1 MQPEKI
7 GRKLGSIFNE
17 AKATVKEL
25 ADELTG
31 SDDLM
36 IMPYRGYGRP
46 DRILLVGRVLEDE
59 GIGHIDPEGRR
70 TTLLD
75 NLKRFGTDEVPGA
88 KLKITFGKNVFET
101 YTDHEGYYHLEEDL
115 VSPVQGSNTQR
126 WLYAE
131 VELLEAPNYPDQ
143 QVIVRAPIYFPNQDA
158 RIGIISDVD
167 DTVLETAVNSRLKL
181 KTMYLTFFRSA
192 GKRVAI
198 QGVPQLYRDLVVGSD
213 GEQDNPV
220 FYVSAG
226 PWNIFDM
233 LKEFMELQDLPKGP
247 IMLQDFGVP
256 TAEQREGWSKHKQQT
271 IGKILEMYPH
281 LNFIMLG
288 DTSGHDADNYTAL
301 AAAYP
306 DRIEAVYIHATRHTR
321 KDARVAAIVEANT
334 HIDMHL
340 VNSVDEI
347 RQHARSRGWLAD
359 QA

>member
-1 MQPEKI
+1 MSQEGI
-7 GRKLGSIFNE
+7 RHKLGSVLNE
-17 AKATVKEL
+17 AKESIKEL
-25 ADELTG
+25 ADELRG
-31 SDDLM
+31 SDELM
-36 IMPYRGYGRP
+36 IMPYRGYGRA
-46 DRILLVGRVLEDE
+46 DRIFLMGRVLEDE
-59 GIGHIDPEGRR
+59 GIGNIDPEGRR

-75 NLKRFGTDEVPGA
+75 NIKRFGTDEVPGA

-101 YTDHEGYYHLEEDL
+101 FTDQEGYYRLEEDL
-115 VSPVQGSNTQR
+115 PLPVAPNGER

-143 QVIVRAPIYFPNQDA
+143 QVVVRAPIYYPNPDA
-158 RIGIISDVD
+158 AVGIISDVD

-198 QGVPQLYRDLVVGSD
+198 KGVPQLYRDLVVGND
-213 GEQDNPV
+213 TKQDNPV

-233 LKEFMELQDLPKGP
+233 LKEFMELQQLPKGP
-247 IMLQDFGVP
+247 IMLQDFGIP
-256 TAEQREGWSKHKQQT
+256 TAQQREGWSRHKQDT
-271 IGKILEMYPH
+271 IGKILDMYPW

-306 DRIEAVYIHATRHTR
+306 GRIEAVYIHATRHTR
-321 KDARVAAIVEANT
+321 KDARVAAIVEAAT
-334 HIDMHL
+334 DIDMLL
-340 VNSVDEI
+340 VNSTAEI
-347 RQHARSRGWLAD
+347 RAHARSKGWLAD
-359 QA
+359 QV